1 MKSIAEHE
9 TILLS
14 VLEGMFPATS
24 KSKLRKML
32 TQGRVE
38 VNEEIQ
44 FRAKHE
50 IHPGDTVVILDHQK
64 AMEQTPPPESK
75 NKIELD
81 VVFEDDFLLVVN
93 KPAHLLSIATDK
105 LEMDT
110 LHSRCVDYL
119 RQYNPDAW
127 CFIVHRL
134 DRETSGVMVFAK
146 SKHSKNHLQEQFS
159 EREVHR
165 QYLALVEGTPQQL
178 HGTIN
183 TWLMEDKFLN
193 VKAVNSKHPKGKE
206 AISHYRVIN
215 GNEDL
220 ALVEVEIETGRRH
233 QIRMAMQYLETPVVG
248 DELHGA
254 ETNPHRRLMLH
265 AHALEFLHPE
275 HDDPVR
281 FEAPPPKSFNL

>member
-9 TILLS
+9 TVLLA

-75 NKIELD
+75 NKIELN

-165 QYLALVEGTPQQL
+165 QSLALVEGTPQQL

>member
-1 MKSIAEHE
+1 
-9 TILLS
+9 
-14 VLEGMFPATS
+14 
-24 KSKLRKML
+24 
-32 TQGRVE
+32 
-38 VNEEIQ
+38 
-44 FRAKHE
+44 
-50 IHPGDTVVILDHQK
+50 
-64 AMEQTPPPESK
+64 
-75 NKIELD
+75 
-81 VVFEDDFLLVVN
+81 
-93 KPAHLLSIATDK
+93 
-105 LEMDT
+105 
-110 LHSRCVDYL
+110 
-119 RQYNPDAW
+119 
-127 CFIVHRL
+127 
-134 DRETSGVMVFAK
+134 MVFAK

-281 FEAPPPKSFNL
+281 FEAPPPNSFKL

>member
-1 MKSIAEHE
+1 MNHTAEDH
-9 TILLS
+9 TVLLAS
-14 VLEGMFPATS
+14 LERMFPSTS

-32 TQGRVE
+32 TQGRIE
-38 VNEEIQ
+38 VNQEVQ
-44 FRAKHE
+44 HLAKHE
-50 IHPGDTVVILDHQK
+50 IQPGDIITVLDHQK
-64 AMEQTPPPESK
+64 AIEQTPPPESK
-75 NKIELD
+75 NTIDLD
-81 VVFEDDFLLVVN
+81 VLFEDDYVLVVN

-119 RQYNPDAW
+119 RQQHPEAW

-146 SKHSKNHLQEQFS
+146 SKHAKAHLQEQFS
-159 EREVHR
+159 QREVHR
-165 QYLALVEGTPQQL
+165 QYLALVEGMPQQQ
-178 HGTIN
+178 HGTIS

-193 VKAVNSKHPKGKE
+193 VKAVNSKHPKGKQ
-206 AISHYRVIN
+206 AISHYQVIN
-215 GNEDL
+215 GNEEL

-233 QIRMAMQYLETPVVG
+233 QIRMAMQYIETPVVG
-248 DELHGA
+248 DALHGA

-281 FEAPPPKSFNL
+281 FEAPSPNSFNL